1 MPNTKLL
8 IGAGAAGLAALAA
21 AGVATG
27 VLRGAG
33 SPSSQPDVASPDA
46 ERAIVASFPAAGQA
60 HARALVLQRTPDGY
74 VCLWDSPDGSVA
86 KGLGGCNPAS
96 DPLGGRK
103 LMVNLAYDGGPRAST
118 VRDARLSGLAAAG
131 VASAEVVM
139 SDGSSRPLR
148 LLRPGTRALAGADY
162 AVIAYR
168 VRESDLRAGATPV
181 AVVVRD
187 ASGRELDRQ
196 TTGIGG

>member
-1 MPNTKLL
+1 QVLQRHDLQRLVHRGRLTGMAERTPNVPNTKLL

-96 DPLGGRK
+96 
-103 LMVNLAYDGGPRAST
+103 
-118 VRDARLSGLAAAG
+118 
-131 VASAEVVM
+131 
-139 SDGSSRPLR
+139 
-148 LLRPGTRALAGADY
+148 
-162 AVIAYR
+162 
-168 VRESDLRAGATPV
+168 
-181 AVVVRD
+181 
-187 ASGRELDRQ
+187 
-196 TTGIGG
+196 

>member
-1 MPNTKLL
+1 M
-8 IGAGAAGLAALAA
+8 GAAAGVAALAA

-33 SPSSQPDVASPDA
+33 SPSSRPDISSPDA
-46 ERAIVASFPAAGQA
+46 TSAVVASFPAAGQA
-60 HARALVLQRTPDGY
+60 RARALVLQRTPDGY

-86 KGLGGCNPAS
+86 KGLGGCNPAAA
-96 DPLGGRK
+96 PLGGRK

-118 VRDARLSGLAAAG
+118 VRDARLSGLAVAEA
-131 VASAEVVM
+131 ASAEVVM

-168 VRESDLRAGATPV
+168 VRESDLRAGVTPV

-187 ASGRELDRQ
+187 AAGRELDRQ
-196 TTGIGG
+196 ATGIEG